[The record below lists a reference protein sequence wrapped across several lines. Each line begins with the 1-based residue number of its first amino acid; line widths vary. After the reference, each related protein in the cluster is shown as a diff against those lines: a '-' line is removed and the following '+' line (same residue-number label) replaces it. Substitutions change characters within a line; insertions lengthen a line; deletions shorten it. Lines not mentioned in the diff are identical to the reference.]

1 MNPHSMDIFTLTNPD
16 NRAKTQQLW
25 SRFPWANGTKQSSGN
40 KGKGRSPSKAGEYS
54 PIPCL
59 LTPSRWMWQSGATWA
74 NRRQP
79 ASQMAAALQLHVGA
93 RTMRQWARSKIMNE
107 VRNLRSIRFLV
118 SVLPKA
124 VLKIQSDKGGVSTL

>member
-1 MNPHSMDIFTLTNPD
+1 MDIFTLTNPD

-25 SRFPWANGTKQSSGN
+25 SRFPWANGT

-74 NRRQP
+74 DRRQP
-79 ASQMAAALQLHVGA
+79 ESQMAAALQLHVGV

-107 VRNLRSIRFLV
+107 VRNLSSIRFLVV

-124 VLKIQSDKGGVSTL
+124 VLKI